1 MKVVFLGPPGA
12 GKGTQAVRI
21 SEHFNVPH
29 ISTGDIF
36 RKNIK
41 GKTPL
46 GLKVQ
51 SYLDQGLLVPDDV
64 TIEILLSRL
73 TEADCQERGY
83 LLDGFPRTLA
93 QAEAVDGKIELDAV
107 INVDV
112 PEEKLLPRLTGRR
125 VCKDCGATYHVSTL
139 QGEACEKCGGPLI
152 QRDDDKEATVL
163 NRLKVYRE
171 LTQPLED
178 FYAEKGLLH
187 TVDGALA
194 IDEVQQAI
202 VDILKGFQ

>member
-1 MKVVFLGPPGA
+1 M
-12 GKGTQAVRI
+12 
-21 SEHFNVPH
+21 
-29 ISTGDIF
+29 
-36 RKNIK
+36 
-41 GKTPL
+41 
-46 GLKVQ
+46 Q

-107 INVDV
+107 IHVDV

-139 QGEACEKCGGPLI
+139 QGEACEKCGGLLI

-178 FYAEKGLLH
+178 FYAEEGLLH

>member
-139 QGEACEKCGGPLI
+139 QGEACEKCGGLLI